1 MQMTSSVIG
10 IALIYALIMFIC
22 IPIVCFFTEYKLIKS
37 NSKWAMYLPIIVLAL
52 SILFGLYTVII
63 SAVMFIMYYINNK
76 NNKNINDEIDKM
88 NKQDLE

>member
-1 MQMTSSVIG
+1 
-10 IALIYALIMFIC
+10 
-22 IPIVCFFTEYKLIKS
+22 
-37 NSKWAMYLPIIVLAL
+37 MYLPIIVFAF
-52 SILFGLYTVII
+52 SIIFGLYTVII

>member
-1 MQMTSSVIG
+1 MQATSSFIG
-10 IALIYALIMFIC
+10 IALIYAFIMFIC
-22 IPIVCFFTEYKLIKS
+22 IPAGCFFAEYKLIKLH
-37 NSKWAMYLPIIVLAL
+37 SKWAMYLPIIVFAF
-52 SILFGLYTVII
+52 SIIFGLYTVII